1 MLAADW
7 PDEHRAANA
16 GCESYYAWAISNNEA
31 RLLCE
36 TQTPSPSFG
45 HFTNLRESRFV
56 FQQGELFYCKG
67 IKRDQ
72 SLGSFPDVATSNTPR
87 RAVYISLYCI
97 PAMSNPNQLFLLA
110 DHIKLSLLERQRAIS
125 LNLEPNSQDG
135 HISRSLESFRAGLEN
150 IAVERESLEDAGDTA
165 ALTTL
170 KQSEQSLQAQYDDL
184 TSQFHGFPSTNPSS
198 LSQPNDP
205 SLAADFAHASSH
217 PQRSSSL
224 LKKSLRGH
232 PGAAASSPKSVRFSD
247 APSAA
252 AAEDPARAQ
261 LFPYRDDPIDAPT
274 DQSQLDNQQIHAYH
288 SEVLAAQ
295 DEQLD
300 RLGESIGRQRE
311 LSIQIGDEL
320 DSQVAMLDEVD
331 GLVDRHQTRLDQA
344 RKSLGNVARKAKGN
358 MQVTTI
364 IVLIII
370 LVLLIIILK

>member
-1 MLAADW
+1 
-7 PDEHRAANA
+7 
-16 GCESYYAWAISNNEA
+16 
-31 RLLCE
+31 
-36 TQTPSPSFG
+36 
-45 HFTNLRESRFV
+45 
-56 FQQGELFYCKG
+56 
-67 IKRDQ
+67 
-72 SLGSFPDVATSNTPR
+72 
-87 RAVYISLYCI
+87 
-97 PAMSNPNQLFLLA
+97 MSNPNQLFLLA

-165 ALTTL
+165 ALATL
-170 KQSEQSLQAQYDDL
+170 KQSELSLQTQYDDL
-184 TSQFHGFPSTNPSS
+184 TSQFHGFPSSTPSS

-224 LKKSLRGH
+224 LKKSLRG
-232 PGAAASSPKSVRFSD
+232 PSGAAASCPKSVRFSD
-247 APSAA
+247 APSA

-261 LFPYRDDPIDAPT
+261 LFPYRDDPINAST
-274 DQSQLDNQQIHAYH
+274 DQSQLDNQQIHTYH

-331 GLVDRHQTRLDQA
+331 GLVDRHQGRLDQA

>member
-1 MLAADW
+1 
-7 PDEHRAANA
+7 
-16 GCESYYAWAISNNEA
+16 
-31 RLLCE
+31 
-36 TQTPSPSFG
+36 
-45 HFTNLRESRFV
+45 
-56 FQQGELFYCKG
+56 
-67 IKRDQ
+67 
-72 SLGSFPDVATSNTPR
+72 
-87 RAVYISLYCI
+87 
-97 PAMSNPNQLFLLA
+97 MSNPNQLFLLA

-135 HISRSLESFRAGLEN
+135 HISRSLESFRAGLET
-150 IAVERESLEDAGDTA
+150 IAVERESLENAGDTA
-165 ALTTL
+165 ALETL
-170 KQSEQSLQAQYDDL
+170 KQSEQTLQTQYDEL
-184 TSQFHGFPSTNPSS
+184 TSQFHGFPTTTPST

-205 SLAADFAHASSH
+205 SLAADFAHASAH
-217 PQRSSSL
+217 PQRSTSL
-224 LKKSLRGH
+224 LKKSLRAPSG
-232 PGAAASSPKSVRFSD
+232 GAPAASPKSVRFSD
-247 APSAA
+247 APSSAE
-252 AAEDPARAQ
+252 AEDPARAQ

-331 GLVDRHQTRLDQA
+331 GLVDRHQSRLDQA

-364 IVLIII
+364 IILIII
-370 LVLLIIILK
+370 LLLLIIILK